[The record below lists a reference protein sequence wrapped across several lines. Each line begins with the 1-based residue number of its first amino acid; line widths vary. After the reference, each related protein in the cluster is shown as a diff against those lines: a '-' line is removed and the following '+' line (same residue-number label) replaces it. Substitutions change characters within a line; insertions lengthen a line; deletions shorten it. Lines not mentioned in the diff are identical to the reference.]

1 MFRWDEAPDRIECR
15 MSSSLHLIE
24 RAVEQCRE
32 FLDPSEGDVDV
43 LVQILREILLNAVEH
58 GNRSDPDCEVSLVL
72 KRTDKGRFHAIV
84 RDQGEGFC
92 LTEESDPRMPG
103 SQSTRR
109 RGLAIAHA
117 LCDELVSAAE
127 EGCVNAWITL
137 PQRVL
142 VTGVLEDSLWVVTP
156 GGDLSASVAG
166 DFRKALLHWLEAEPC
181 DGVLDLSKVRTM
193 DSICLS
199 VLLAFHR
206 ELELNTGERRF
217 RLIKVQ
223 PRMMAL
229 FRMTRIDRLFTI
241 EEDESNHVR

>member
-1 MFRWDEAPDRIECR
+1 MFRWEEFPDRIECR

-24 RAVEQCRE
+24 RSVEQCRQ
-32 FLDPSEGDVDV
+32 FLSPAEGDIDA
-43 LVQILREILLNAVEH
+43 LIQILRELLLNAVEH
-58 GNRSDPDCEVSLVL
+58 GNRSDPDCEVSLRL
-72 KRTDKGRFHAIV
+72 ERTEPGRFHATV

-92 LTEESDPRMPG
+92 LTEETDPRMPG
-103 SQSTRR
+103 SKSTRR

-117 LCDELVSAAE
+117 LCDEIVSAPE

-137 PQRVL
+137 PQRVR
-142 VTGVLEDSLWVVTP
+142 VTGEEQDCEWVITP

-166 DFRKALLHWLEAEPC
+166 EFRTGLLHWLEQVQTH
-181 DGVLDLSKVRTM
+181 GVLDLSKVRTM

-206 ELELNTGERRF
+206 ELEMHAGQRTF
-217 RLIKVQ
+217 RLVRVQ
-223 PRMMAL
+223 SRMMAL

-241 EEDESNHVR
+241 HEDVPA

>member
-1 MFRWDEAPDRIECR
+1 MFRWDETPDRIECR

-24 RAVEQCRE
+24 RAVEQCRQH
-32 FLDPSEGDVDV
+32 LDPAEGDIDV

-72 KRTDKGRFHAIV
+72 ERMEKGRFHAIV

-92 LTEESDPRMPG
+92 LTEETDPRMPG
-103 SQSTRR
+103 SQSNRR

-117 LCDELVSAAE
+117 LCDELVSAPE

-142 VTGVLEDSLWVVTP
+142 VTGVQDGEHWVVTP

-166 DFRKALLHWLEAEPC
+166 EFRKALQQWLEQSTIDA
-181 DGVLDLSKVRTM
+181 VLDLSKVRTM

-206 ELELNTGERRF
+206 DLEQHRGTRVF
-217 RLIKVQ
+217 RLVRVQ
-223 PRMMAL
+223 PRMMGL
-229 FRMTRIDRLFTI
+229 FRMTRIDRLFSI
-241 EEDESNHVR
+241 LEDETTKS

>member
-1 MFRWDEAPDRIECR
+1 MFRWEEAERHIECR
-15 MSSSLHLIE
+15 MSSSLALIE
-24 RAVEQCRE
+24 RAVEQCRRFVE
-32 FLDPSEGDVDV
+32 PTEGDIDV
-43 LVQILREILLNAVEH
+43 LVQILRELLLNAIEH
-58 GNRSDPDCEVSLVL
+58 GNRSDPDCEISLVL
-72 KRTDKGRFHAIV
+72 ERLEPGRFLAIV

-103 SQSTRR
+103 RQSSRR
-109 RGLAIAHA
+109 RGLAIVHA
-117 LCDELVSAAE
+117 LCDELVSAPE
-127 EGCVNAWITL
+127 EGCVRAWVTL

-142 VTGVLEDSLWVVTP
+142 VEGIAVEGRWVITP

-166 DFRKALLHWLEAEPC
+166 DFRSGLLHWLESESC

-206 ELELNTGERRF
+206 ELE
-217 RLIKVQ
+217 IKSGTRTFELVRVQ

-229 FRMTRIDRLFTI
+229 FRMTRIDRLFRI
-241 EEDESNHVR
+241 AEEGTDHG

>member
-15 MSSSLHLIE
+15 MSSSLALIE
-24 RAVEQCRE
+24 RSVEQCRQ
-32 FLDPSEGDVDV
+32 FLDPTEGDIDA

-72 KRTDKGRFHAIV
+72 ERIERSRYHIVV

-92 LTEESDPRMPG
+92 LTEETDPRMPG
-103 SQSTRR
+103 SQSSRR
-109 RGLAIAHA
+109 RGLAIVHA
-117 LCDELVSAAE
+117 LCDEVVSAPE

-137 PQRVL
+137 PQRVQ
-142 VTGVLEDSLWVVTP
+142 VTGALEDGRWVVAP

-166 DFRKALLHWLEAEPC
+166 DFRTALLHWLEKVEESG
-181 DGVLDLSKVRTM
+181 DLDLSKVRTM

-206 ELELNTGERRF
+206 ELELSSSPRDF
-217 RLIKVQ
+217 RLIRVQ
-223 PRMMAL
+223 SRMMAL

-241 EEDESNHVR
+241 LEDEKNHG